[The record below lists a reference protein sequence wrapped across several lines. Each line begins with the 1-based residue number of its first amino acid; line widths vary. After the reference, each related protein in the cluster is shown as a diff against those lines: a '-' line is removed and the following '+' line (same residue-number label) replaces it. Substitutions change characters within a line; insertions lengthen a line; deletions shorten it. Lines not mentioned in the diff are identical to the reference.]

1 MPASTDGSSAA
12 ARIPNGRGT
21 DMCGIAGCY
30 QQADGQK
37 LVDIMTDRIA
47 HRGPDAAGAWSHE
60 DGRVA
65 VQLGHRRLS
74 IIDLSTAA
82 DQPLSKNGLTLA
94 YNGELYNYRE
104 LRAELVTRG
113 TRFTTSS
120 DTEVVL
126 EAWRSWGAQALRR
139 FRGMFAF
146 ALFDQETGELVLA
159 RDPLGIK
166 PLYYL
171 PRGGGVVFASE
182 LKALVTAAGSEMR
195 IEPGAL
201 VASMLYYWL
210 PEQRCAID
218 GVRKLPPGSWARFH
232 RDGTSSVRHYWRI
245 ADVAAEAAAGP
256 AADLG
261 PVIEESVTAHLVSD
275 VPVSSFLSGGLDSS
289 IVTVLAHQAD
299 AAIDAYT
306 ITFRPED
313 QRLEAM
319 PDDAVYARKVAARYG
334 ISLHEIEISPDVVS
348 MLPRM
353 VDVLDEPIGDPAA
366 INTLLMCE
374 AARERGVKVILSGMG
389 ADELFGGYRKHLACL
404 LASRYRSLPSGVR
417 RGLVQS
423 AVDRLPVTAAGRGL
437 RYVRWAKRFLTFAE
451 LPEEPRFRRSYTL
464 YDPGELADLL
474 SPELAGH
481 VYEIIEEHSQTYHDN
496 SLDDEVNRMCLAD
509 ARMFLPGLNLA
520 YTDRASMAASVEVR
534 VPFVDPIVAQAA
546 FSIEGRAKIRRRQA
560 KVALKRAAESWL
572 PAEIVHRPKAS
583 FSVPLRAWV
592 RGDLQ
597 EVIRDVLVGGELVTS
612 GMIRKDALMQLISD
626 EMAGREDRSKQIWQ
640 LLTLEQ
646 WYRNA
651 QSMGVAA

>member
-1 MPASTDGSSAA
+1 V
-12 ARIPNGRGT
+12 
-21 DMCGIAGCY
+21 CGIAGCY
-30 QQADGQK
+30 QQADGRK

-47 HRGPDAAGAWSHE
+47 HRGPDAGGFWSHE
-60 DGRVA
+60 DDRVA

-82 DQPLSKNGLTLA
+82 DQPLSKDGLTIV
-94 YNGELYNYRE
+94 YNGELYNYRTV
-104 LRAELVTRG
+104 RAELVVRG
-113 TRFTTSS
+113 VRFVTES

-126 EAWRSWGAQALRR
+126 EAWRYWGPGALRR

-146 ALFDQETGELVLA
+146 AIADERTGELVLA

-171 PRGGGVVFASE
+171 RRGLGTVFASE
-182 LKALVTAAGSEMR
+182 LKAVVAAVGSELR

-218 GVRKLPPGSWARFH
+218 GVQKLPGGSWALLRP
-232 RDGTSSVRHYWRI
+232 DGTLSVQHYWQVQ
-245 ADVAAEAAAGP
+245 DVAAEAAAGP
-256 AADLG
+256 PADLG
-261 PVIEESVTAHLVSD
+261 EVIEESVVTHLVSD

-319 PDDAVYARKVAARYG
+319 PDDAVYARKVAAGFG
-334 ISLHEIEISPDVVS
+334 IRLHEIEISPDIVDL
-348 MLPRM
+348 LPRI

-366 INTLLMCE
+366 INTLLMCQ

-389 ADELFGGYRKHLACL
+389 ADELFGGYRKHLACV
-404 LASRYRSLPSGVR
+404 LAGKYHRLPAGLR
-417 RGLVQS
+417 HGLVEPT
-423 AVDRLPVTAAGRGL
+423 VGRLPVSAAGRGL
-437 RYVRWAKRFLTFAE
+437 RYARWAKRFLTFAE

-464 YDPGELADLL
+464 YDPSELAALISPDL
-474 SPELAGH
+474 ACH
-481 VYEIIEEHSQTYHDN
+481 VAQVVEEHSDVYHDN
-496 SLDDEVNRMCLAD
+496 SLQDEVNRMCLAD

-534 VPFVDPIVAQAA
+534 VPFVDPVVAQAA
-546 FSIEGRAKIRRRQA
+546 FSVDGSAKIRRRQG
-560 KVALKRAAESWL
+560 KVALKRAAEKWL
-572 PAEIVHRPKAS
+572 PHEIAYRPKAS
-583 FSVPLRAWV
+583 FSAPLRAWV

-597 EVIRDVLVGGELVTS
+597 EVVHDVLLGGELVDS
-612 GMIRKDALMQLISD
+612 GMIRRDALSRLVQ
-626 EMAGREDRSKQIWQ
+626 EENEGREDRSKQIWQ
-640 LLTLEQ
+640 LLTLEL
-646 WYRNA
+646 WYRHA
-651 QSMGVAA
+651 QALGVGA